1 LQFRHRLAFDA
12 KDDDIAPAHADGQRA
27 LSHGFHGVFNLKRS
41 RSMSLLVVDSRAVS
55 RRYARGEGERRTWNK
70 CPSGEKTVMA
80 LSYGMASR
88 GDGTRD
94 EVCGVVDRGEPERD
108 GARRRDAGS
117 KRRRR
122 RHVDYNTNTNKR
134 SNTGDEGIT
143 RRRFEESAVARRRR
157 AG

>member
-1 LQFRHRLAFDA
+1 
-12 KDDDIAPAHADGQRA
+12 
-27 LSHGFHGVFNLKRS
+27 
-41 RSMSLLVVDSRAVS
+41 M
-55 RRYARGEGERRTWNK
+55 
-70 CPSGEKTVMA
+70 MA

-108 GARRRDAGS
+108 GARRRDAAS